1 MSVYRFFYG
10 SLRHVLCVGGH
21 CPTEFAWGPT
31 IISQLICY
39 MVHVLICYYI
49 LIEKIELNKYVYGC
63 IYEYADWDW
72 SWGLTYEFSVIYVLS
87 GRNAVVLIFI
97 NKYAEEWAN
106 EFLKLIHL
114 VFLYIYTMY
123 TNGRLWS
130 ELFSRWLY
138 VRSILGWEFTNR
150 YEYDWLSVQVDGKN
164 LHRTVCKLLIASSQ
178 ARLPFKPS
186 LFETNFAI
194 NFVIRQNIEMW
205 ATSAWNRASMW

>member
-10 SLRHVLCVGGH
+10 SLSVLCVGGH

-114 VFLYIYTMY
+114 VFLYIYIPCIRMADSGLNFLVDDCMSVAY
-123 TNGRLWS
+123 WGGSLQ
-130 ELFSRWLY
+130 
-138 VRSILGWEFTNR
+138 I

-205 ATSAWNRASMW
+205 ATSA